1 MNIEVVR
8 IQKPEEI
15 NFILGQSISLKL
27 WKTSMRRWS
36 QQFREFALV
45 WLSAKLQIHA
55 WCVGAATMKPC
66 SSLPAKMPWR
76 SARGTASFS
85 SLLRASIQ

>member
-15 NFILGQSISLKL
+15 NFILGQSHFD
-27 WKTSMRRWS
+27 KTVEDIHEALI
-36 QQFREFALV
+36 QQFRSSLV

-55 WCVGAATMKPC
+55 WCGGAVTMKPC